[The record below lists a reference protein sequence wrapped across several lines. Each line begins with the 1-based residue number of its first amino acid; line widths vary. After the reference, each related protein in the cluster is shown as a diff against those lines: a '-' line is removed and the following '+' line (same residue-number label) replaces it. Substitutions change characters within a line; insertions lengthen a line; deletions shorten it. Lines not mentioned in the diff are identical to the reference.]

1 MQREREREDRMVFG
15 IRVCKRDDRIGE
27 TEGGNRVGLVL
38 FDDDDDSW
46 NLINCQLVSIVYQL
60 PSPRIILLE

>member
-1 MQREREREDRMVFG
+1 MVFG

-38 FDDDDDSW
+38 FDDDDSW
-46 NLINCQLVSIVYQL
+46 KLINCQLVSIVYQL
-60 PSPRIILLE
+60 PSRRIIPKVEL